1 MAEDDDKK
9 KDSDLSDLKARLGL
23 EDREE
28 GNTDKKVPQKGP
40 PSSESTESQEAPDSA
55 QGPPHSE
62 GAPSSKPPPSSKEPP
77 SAEGPPAPPP
87 EGGDSTPGEASPPS
101 GPDPQSGEASG
112 TDADGSEPEFEWDD
126 DEGFDAL
133 DVSTPVWI
141 GAGVVLLVGFLA
153 GYLYST
159 SSHQR
164 SLYRAQTSQAQ
175 SIMEALNPRVEAYQ
189 EVRSIIQSMD
199 PENVEFEK
207 VQSLA
212 DATMAVDSS
221 LLGRSDRLLIGGRR
235 TSMLTTFMVN
245 MQRLNDLI
253 NNHRRLTLD
262 EERDQLEELMA
273 ATEADGSN
281 AGDEGAEGEGG
292 EDSGP
297 QYAMLFDFE
306 YLKRQGNSQS
316 FRHRNGVLGT
326 VENLDEPENGEVTFH
341 PRSTG
346 DPRQVPVQW
355 VVPLTRS
362 ELLSVKGQT
371 AFQRYRGRVGELKYQ
386 IEQMGQA
393 PSTLKTK
400 INELADRPSPPLIQ
414 L

>member
-28 GNTDKKVPQKGP
+28 GESDKKVPQKGP
-40 PSSESTESQEAPDSA
+40 PSSESTSSK
-55 QGPPHSE
+55 GPPSPK
-62 GAPSSKPPPSSKEPP
+62 APSSSEGPPSSK
-77 SAEGPPAPPP
+77 GPPAPPP
-87 EGGDSTPGEASPPS
+87 EGGASESGDPSSPS
-101 GPDPQSGEASG
+101 GAEPQSPEAPE

-141 GAGVVLLVGFLA
+141 GAAVVLLVGFLA

-164 SLYRAQTSQAQ
+164 SLYRAQTNQAQ
-175 SIMEALNPRVEAYQ
+175 SIMEALSPRVEAYQ

-212 DATMAVDSS
+212 DATMGVDAS

-262 EERDQLEELMA
+262 EERDQLEDLMA

-281 AGDEGAEGEGG
+281 AAGEGTEGEGG
-292 EDSGP
+292 EDAGP

-326 VENLDEPENGEVTFH
+326 VENLDEPDNGEVTFH

-362 ELLSVKGQT
+362 ELLNVKGQT
-371 AFQRYRGRVGELKYQ
+371 AFERYRGRVGELKYQ

-393 PSTLKTK
+393 PSTLKNK
-400 INELADRPSPPLIQ
+400 VSELADRPSPPLIQ